1 MQKIID
7 GLFWV
12 LVVAVLLSFR
22 YEQPEITVNLTYALV
37 VTLVASVLIMII
49 SKRINNKDQ

>member
-22 YEQPEITVNLTYALV
+22 YEHPEITVNLTYALV

-49 SKRINNKDQ
+49 SKRINKDQ

>member
-12 LVVAVLLSFR
+12 LVVAILLSFR
-22 YEQPEITVNLTYALV
+22 YEKPEITVNLTYALV
-37 VTLVASVLIMII
+37 VTLVASVLAMII
-49 SKRINNKDQ
+49 SKRINNKD